1 MFSLN
6 FYFSLCWTCV
16 WKCAVWVVT
25 IAYLFWLL
33 FFAFFCFVVLCK
45 SFSTMRFDRFV
56 FCSFVLV
63 IICSNSAK
71 SYSSIKQHRDALIAR
86 LLLKG
91 WRKKAEEQR
100 VRLFD
105 RLPQSVESKYTPV
118 NLIDNI
124 IVTMNDQLYF
134 VLVVT
139 DASHLI
145 PRISLGDSS
154 RDYRR
159 WVLEFSLFNIWP
171 KKKYLYIFV
180 GT

>member
-16 WKCAVWVVT
+16 WKSAVCHCLFILIVV
-25 IAYLFWLL
+25 
-33 FFAFFCFVVLCK
+33 FACFVVLCK
-45 SFSTMRFDRFV
+45 SFSCTMRFDRFV

-63 IICSNSAK
+63 IICFNSAR
-71 SYSSIKQHRDALIAR
+71 SDSSIKQHRDALIAR

-118 NLIDNI
+118 NLIDI
-124 IVTMNDQLYF
+124 IVTMNDQLYYF
-134 VLVVT
+134 LCVFLVVT

-145 PRISLGDSS
+145 PRIPLGDSP

-159 WVLEFSLFNIWP
+159 WVLQFSHFNLLIKHNYLF
-171 KKKYLYIFV
+171 IFV

>member
-1 MFSLN
+1 
-6 FYFSLCWTCV
+6 
-16 WKCAVWVVT
+16 
-25 IAYLFWLL
+25 
-33 FFAFFCFVVLCK
+33 
-45 SFSTMRFDRFV
+45 MRFDRFV

-159 WVLEFSLFNIWP
+159 WVLEFSHFNI
-171 KKKYLYIFV
+171 
-180 GT
+180 

>member
-1 MFSLN
+1 MPQRLLHAAWSMFSLN

-16 WKCAVWVVT
+16 WKSAVCHCLFILIVV
-25 IAYLFWLL
+25 
-33 FFAFFCFVVLCK
+33 FACFVVLCK
-45 SFSTMRFDRFV
+45 SFSCTMRFDRFV

-63 IICSNSAK
+63 IICFNSAN

-118 NLIDNI
+118 NLIDI
-124 IVTMNDQLYF
+124 IVTMNDQLYYF
-134 VLVVT
+134 FCVCVFGCNRRKS
-139 DASHLI
+139 SHTEDT
-145 PRISLGDSS
+145 PRRFI
-154 RDYRR
+154 
-159 WVLEFSLFNIWP
+159 
-171 KKKYLYIFV
+171 
-180 GT
+180 T